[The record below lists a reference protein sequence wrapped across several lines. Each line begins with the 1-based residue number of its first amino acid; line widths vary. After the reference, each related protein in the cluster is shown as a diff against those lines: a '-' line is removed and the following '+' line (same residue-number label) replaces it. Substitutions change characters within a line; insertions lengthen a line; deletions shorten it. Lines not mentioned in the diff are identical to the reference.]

1 MSWTG
6 HFWTLGPFVR
16 YSLMPPR
23 APASSHFETLIEDPS
38 IGSVRLSGRLRQ
50 QAAPARSTIVVIVHG
65 LGGSASS
72 YYSIKAAQAAERAG
86 LDSLR
91 LNLRG
96 ADRRGADYY
105 HAGLTADLEAALASE
120 ALRRYETILLM
131 SFSLGGN
138 MTLRY
143 LADRPD
149 PRVRAA
155 STICS
160 PIDLQG
166 SARAIDES
174 RRAIYRRHVLRA
186 LKDIYREVAATRA
199 VPLPVEDAERIDTME
214 EWDDEIIAPRHGFAD
229 AGDYWAKASAYKI
242 LPQISLPTLFLA
254 STRDPMVLIENV
266 RPWLPKTDGA
276 VRGLITEGGGHVGFP
291 DNLDLGMGISGLV
304 EDQIIQWMLL
314 PR

>member
-16 YSLMPPR
+16 YSLIPPK
-23 APASSHFETLIEDPS
+23 APASRHFETVIEDPS
-38 IGSVRLSGRLRQ
+38 VGSLRLSGRLTQ
-50 QAAPARSTIVVIVHG
+50 QAVPARSTIVVIVHG

-72 YYSIKAAQAAERAG
+72 YYGMRAARAAERAG

-96 ADRRGADYY
+96 ADRRGTDYY
-105 HAGLTADLEAALASE
+105 HAGLTADLKAALASE
-120 ALRRYETILLM
+120 ALRRYDNVVLM

-155 STICS
+155 TTICS
-160 PIDLQG
+160 PIDLAG
-166 SARAIDES
+166 SAHAIDES

-186 LKDIYREVAATRA
+186 LKDIYREVAATRE

-229 AGDYWAKASAYKI
+229 AADYWAEASACKI
-242 LPQISLPTLFLA
+242 LPQISVPTLFLA

-266 RPWLPKTDGA
+266 RPWLPKSDGA
-276 VRGLITEGGGHVGFP
+276 VRSLIIEGGGHVGFP
-291 DNLDLGMGISGLV
+291 DKMDLGMGTSGLV
-304 EDQIIQWMLL
+304 EDQLIQWMLA